1 MNIRLKHI
9 PILGLLL
16 MAPMLAIAADP
27 GEISNYRQYS
37 PQFSSSGQP
46 SASQLEAVAQ
56 EGYKRVIYLAFSDN
70 HTAIEKEDRVV
81 KELGMDYVH
90 IPVDFENPTIE
101 DFEDFSA
108 VMNRDGN
115 TRTLLH
121 CQINWRASTFS
132 FLYRVIYADVP
143 MAQAKDDL
151 DSVWQPDP
159 MWFKF
164 IVEVL
169 KQHGKSHECE
179 GCDWAENEFTDQE

>member
-1 MNIRLKHI
+1 MNIRSKHI

-16 MAPMLAIAADP
+16 MAPMLAIAADL

-46 SASQLEAVAQ
+46 SASQLEAVEQ
-56 EGYKRVIYLAFSDN
+56 DGFRRVIYLAFSDD
-70 HTAIEKEDRVV
+70 HTAIDKEDRVV

-132 FLYRVIYADVP
+132 FSLPGSLCRRAHGPGQGGSGQRLATGPCLVQVHRGSVKTTWKISRV
-143 MAQAKDDL
+143 
-151 DSVWQPDP
+151 
-159 MWFKF
+159 
-164 IVEVL
+164 
-169 KQHGKSHECE
+169 
-179 GCDWAENEFTDQE
+179 